1 MAIAQ
6 FEEFTPQSVKPNRLS
21 GIARQTRVAL
31 RLVPD
36 LSVENDQ
43 AVSNNAFVGIL
54 IGIFTV
60 GLLLLLC
67 INIALTSGAFTL
79 ENAKLSLASVNDQRD
94 AVLNQVDSLSSP
106 DNLAAAATKLGMK
119 PQTTINFLNLESS
132 NNLSLNTS
140 LSTTSNSPTV
150 TGLSN
155 PQNENSK

>member
-6 FEEFTPQSVKPNRLS
+6 FEEFTPQSVKPNRIS

-94 AVLNQVDSLSSP
+94 AVLDQVDSLSSP

-119 PQTTINFLNLESS
+119 PQTTINFLNLDSS
-132 NNLSLNTS
+132 NNLSSNTS

>member
-94 AVLNQVDSLSSP
+94 AVLDQVDSLSSP

-119 PQTTINFLNLESS
+119 PQTTINFLNLDSS
-132 NNLSLNTS
+132 NNLSSNTS

>member
-94 AVLNQVDSLSSP
+94 AVLDQVDSLSSP

>member
-6 FEEFTPQSVKPNRLS
+6 FEEFTPQSVKPNRIS

-119 PQTTINFLNLESS
+119 PQTTINFLNLDSS
-132 NNLSLNTS
+132 NNLSTNTS

>member
-54 IGIFTV
+54 IGIF
-60 GLLLLLC
+60 
-67 INIALTSGAFTL
+67 
-79 ENAKLSLASVNDQRD
+79 
-94 AVLNQVDSLSSP
+94 
-106 DNLAAAATKLGMK
+106 
-119 PQTTINFLNLESS
+119 LNLV
-132 NNLSLNTS
+132 NL
-140 LSTTSNSPTV
+140 
-150 TGLSN
+150 
-155 PQNENSK
+155 QNIN

>member
-94 AVLNQVDSLSSP
+94 AVLDQVDSLSSP

-119 PQTTINFLNLESS
+119 PQTTINFLNLDSS
-132 NNLSLNTS
+132 NNLSTNTS

>member
-6 FEEFTPQSVKPNRLS
+6 FEEFTPQSVKPNRIS

-94 AVLNQVDSLSSP
+94 AVLDQVDSLSSP

-119 PQTTINFLNLESS
+119 PQTTINFLNLDSS
-132 NNLSLNTS
+132 NNLSTNTS

>member
-6 FEEFTPQSVKPNRLS
+6 FEEFTPQSVKPNRIS

-94 AVLNQVDSLSSP
+94 AVLDQVDSLSSP

>member
-6 FEEFTPQSVKPNRLS
+6 FEEFTPQSVKPNRIS

-94 AVLNQVDSLSSP
+94 AVLDQVDSLSSP

-119 PQTTINFLNLESS
+119 PQTTINFLNLDSS
-132 NNLSLNTS
+132 NNLSTNTS

-150 TGLSN
+150 TGVSN

>member
-31 RLVPD
+31 RIVPD

-43 AVSNNAFVGIL
+43 AVSKNAFVGIL

-94 AVLNQVDSLSSP
+94 ALLNQVDSLSSP

-119 PQTTINFLNLESS
+119 PQTTINFLNLDSS
-132 NNLSLNTS
+132 NNLSSNTS

>member
-6 FEEFTPQSVKPNRLS
+6 FEEFTPQSVKPNRIS

-94 AVLNQVDSLSSP
+94 AVLDQVDSLSSP

-119 PQTTINFLNLESS
+119 PQTTINFLNLDSS
-132 NNLSLNTS
+132 NNLSTNTS
-140 LSTTSNSPTV
+140 LSTTSTSPTV